1 MEESYPTS
9 MTKNQFED
17 ASKTKVKPRRL
28 FLEGILPIIPVPYY
42 WGWAT
47 VAGIIFLCSSIVV
60 FHFENSFSHIPSLFV
75 LSILIAQQPI
85 IVIWAHNKMKLL
97 KDYLQKVI
105 DLPKGDI
112 SKWYEDQMA
121 IVFDAKKMFAFGV
134 IMAIYEHLVALDQFG
149 FVFHSFYSYAVLE
162 IDFILAEFLMGVGLY
177 PLLFTGLMVYKI
189 SKLPMNINVLLS
201 KNLQIKG
208 LLYSKFTICAAS
220 VYAVWGGF
228 NLSTPAKLST
238 PWRISEFSIFALLLL
253 AYFILPQYSIH
264 QMIMKTKKE
273 RLEMFSKRMMDNAK
287 EAFDSPTKKNIYSL
301 RNFLD
306 IERQLDE
313 MCVWPFGSYEVL
325 HIALIVIIPLMVVLL
340 EIIFG
345 IIK

>member
-1 MEESYPTS
+1 
-9 MTKNQFED
+9 MTTILRIFYGRISSHLHDRNKFED
-17 ASKTKVKPRRL
+17 ASKTKVKPHQL
-28 FLEGILPIIPVPYY
+28 FLEWILFIIPVPYY

-47 VAGIIFLCSSIVV
+47 VAGLIFLCSSIVV
-60 FHFENSFSHIPSLFV
+60 FHFENSFSQIPSLFV

-97 KDYLQKVI
+97 KEYLQKVI
-105 DLPKGDI
+105 GLPESDI

-121 IVFDAKKMFAFGV
+121 IVFDAKKMFAFGI
-134 IMAIYEHLVALDQFG
+134 IMAIYEPLFVLDRFG
-149 FVFHSFYSYAVLE
+149 FTFHSFYSYVVLE
-162 IDFILAEFLMGVGLY
+162 VDYILAEFFMGVGLY

-220 VYAVWGGF
+220 VYAVWGCF
-228 NLSTPAKLST
+228 ILSTPAKLST
-238 PWRISEFSIFALLLL
+238 PWRISEFSIFAFLLL

-273 RLEMFSKRMMDNAK
+273 KLEMFSKQMMDNAK
-287 EAFDSPTKKNIYSL
+287 EAFNSPTKKNISSL
-301 RNFLD
+301 RTF
-306 IERQLDE
+306 
-313 MCVWPFGSYEVL
+313 
-325 HIALIVIIPLMVVLL
+325 
-340 EIIFG
+340 
-345 IIK
+345 